1 MAKLY
6 VRKSDGTYVPYNPQF
21 VTNIDMVQTT
31 GNSVTAAMSQNAVT
45 KELSELEGK
54 VNEIVT
60 GGSQELWNS
69 NNADFSYSQADTKY
83 DIVSINVVKAWHEN
97 SGTTHQLNS
106 IISVDNGEYRMSLS
120 IDDVAKVAKG
130 IVYEE
135 DGVTPLETDGNGNFY
150 ITRNVVNGKIGF
162 QLGIKYGQASGIDT
176 AIVISNI
183 SVQKVG
189 GTEGKKINNELIK
202 DLSEANLSK
211 ELIGEIHKSEQ
222 FEGRISVIEDKL
234 YGKSEETTSVLDTI
248 LASLVDSYIAKDGT
262 IKSPGA
268 TWYRS
273 EPYLLHKG
281 EKLSVETGNI
291 TNYPRIFTTDKNSVS
306 TGDKLNL
313 IEDSLASEYTATED
327 LYVVVQG
334 NAPKYWTKF
343 DVTKAGQ
350 KGLIDDVQ
358 GLKDAISGESKFKDK
373 ELYLIGDSLFAGEG
387 LIGKK
392 ISELLGCKF
401 DNNKN
406 TDASHPLSMGGT
418 NSEMGYPKTTYYRA
432 KNLVDYGGITDGGKD
447 AIILFENVN
456 DATITFAPTRKSYI
470 CEKIVDI
477 GSLANLSSVATVDR
491 KLTTAVK
498 VTSTKNGK
506 LLTITQLPTK
516 EGNVTLRVGRGVE
529 KHDYGIHLP
538 ANPTM
543 QDVIDKILEYE
554 YVLADNQ
561 YSTNSVSFASDS
573 DGNAPSVVFTDT
585 DGTGMQCTVTDV
597 NDAKQD
603 LFYYFDGDN
612 IDGWTDTSKWVMPVK
627 ASGWKSA
634 IEAVKRAFPFAKIA
648 IVNMPRLHNITIAN
662 FLTPN
667 GGYDE
672 NAFKTHCDIEVA
684 PATTRNKAI
693 ASLYNVKY
701 IEVAN
706 EWGISA
712 TNYSDYYYDNNVHPK
727 PEGYYLAGE
736 IIASQIKA
744 WIG

>member
-1 MAKLY
+1 MANYENL
-6 VRKSDGTYVPYNPQF
+6 KSAIQQVVKTNGKNAITGALLQQSLLAMINSLGAGYQFFGVATPTTNPGTPDKKVFYIASTAGTYSDFGGIVVTEDEVVVLIWDSSWHKAQIWT
-21 VTNIDMVQTT
+21 TNIIRPLLDGKQDTISDLDT
-31 GNSVTAAMSQNAVT
+31 IRQGAEKGSTALQSESDPIYMADKPNLALKSELNGKVD
-45 KELSELEGK
+45 KEDGKVLSSNDYTDAEKAKLSEL
-54 VNEIVT
+54 
-60 GGSQELWNS
+60 
-69 NNADFSYSQADTKY
+69 
-83 DIVSINVVKAWHEN
+83 
-97 SGTTHQLNS
+97 
-106 IISVDNGEYRMSLS
+106 
-120 IDDVAKVAKG
+120 
-130 IVYEE
+130 
-135 DGVTPLETDGNGNFY
+135 
-150 ITRNVVNGKIGF
+150 
-162 QLGIKYGQASGIDT
+162 
-176 AIVISNI
+176 
-183 SVQKVG
+183 
-189 GTEGKKINNELIK
+189 
-202 DLSEANLSK
+202 
-211 ELIGEIHKSEQ
+211 
-222 FEGRISVIEDKL
+222 EDKL
-234 YGKSEETTSVLDTI
+234 YGKEGVTISILDTI
-248 LASLVDSYIAKDGT
+248 LASLVDSYIDKKGT
-262 IKSPGA
+262 IISPGA
-268 TWYRS
+268 TWFRS

-281 EKLSVETGNI
+281 EKVSVETGNI
-291 TNYPRIFTTDKNSVS
+291 SDYPRIFTTDKSNVS

-313 IEDSLASEYTATED
+313 IEDSLASEYTATD
-327 LYVVVQG
+327 DVYVVVQG
-334 NAPKYWTKF
+334 NKSKYWTKF
-343 DVTKAGQ
+343 DITKNRQ
-350 KGLIDDVQ
+350 KGVVDDIED
-358 GLKDAISGESKFKDK
+358 LKKAVSGEVKFKDK

-392 ISELLGCKF
+392 IAELLGCKF
-401 DNNKN
+401 DNEKN

-418 NSEMGYPKTTYYRA
+418 NSDMGYPKATYYRA
-432 KNLVDYGGITDGGKD
+432 KNLVDYGGITDGGKN

-477 GSLANLSSVATVDR
+477 GSLSNLSAVATEDR

-597 NDAKQD
+597 DDAKQD

-612 IDGWTDTSKWVMPVK
+612 IDDWTDTSKWVMPVK

-662 FLTPN
+662 FLMPN

-727 PEGYYLAGE
+727 NEGYYLAGE
-736 IIASQIKA
+736 VIASQIKA